1 MARMHSHRH
10 GKSHSTRPTAKR
22 TPSWVSMSS
31 DELESTIVKM
41 AKEGAGPSQIGQ
53 RLRDEH
59 NVPLVKTVLGK
70 SIAEVLQEKKMRPSM
85 PEDLERLLRRAQ
97 HLQGHLK
104 AHKGDRKNVRSL
116 ELLEAKVHRL
126 AKYYKSKG
134 TIPQNWKYS
143 AVVAQL
149 A

>member
-1 MARMHSHRH
+1 MARMHAHRH
-10 GKSHSTRPTAKR
+10 GRSHSTRPTSKR
-22 TPSWVSMSS
+22 APNWVSLSS
-31 DELESTIVKM
+31 DELVSAMVKM
-41 AKEGAGPSQIGQ
+41 AKEGMTASQIGQ

-59 NVPLVKTVLGK
+59 NVPLVKPILGK
-70 SIAEVLQEKKMRPSM
+70 SIVEVLQENKMSHAM
-85 PEDLERLLRRAQ
+85 PDDLEKLLRRAQ

-104 AHKGDRKNVRSL
+104 VHKGDRKNIRSL
-116 ELLEAKVHRL
+116 ELLEAKIHRL

-134 TIPQNWKYS
+134 VIPQDWKYS

>member
-1 MARMHSHRH
+1 MARTHSHRH
-10 GKSHSTRPTAKR
+10 GKSHSTKPMSKKNLD
-22 TPSWVSMSS
+22 WVTVSS

-41 AKEGAGPSQIGQ
+41 AKEGVGSSQIGQ

-59 NVPLVKTVLGK
+59 SVPLVKSVLSK
-70 SIAEVLQEKKMRPSM
+70 TITEVLRENKMKPSM
-85 PEDLERLLRRAQ
+85 QEDLERLVRRAQ
-97 HLQGHLK
+97 HLQSHLK
-104 AHKGDRKNVRSL
+104 VHKGDRKNVRSL
-116 ELLEAKVHRL
+116 ELVEAKVHRL
-126 AKYYKSKG
+126 AKYYKGKG

>member
-1 MARMHSHRH
+1 MARMHAHRH
-10 GKSHSTRPTAKR
+10 GKSHSTRPMSKK
-22 TPSWVSMSS
+22 TPNWVIMGSE
-31 DELESTIVKM
+31 ELESTIVKM
-41 AKEGAGPSQIGQ
+41 AKEGMGASQIGQ

-59 NVPLVKTVLGK
+59 NVPLLKPVLGK
-70 SIAEVLQEKKMRPSM
+70 KITAVLDEKKMKPSM
-85 PEDLERLLRRAQ
+85 PEDLEKLVRRAQ

-104 AHKGDRKNVRSL
+104 THKGDRKNVRSL